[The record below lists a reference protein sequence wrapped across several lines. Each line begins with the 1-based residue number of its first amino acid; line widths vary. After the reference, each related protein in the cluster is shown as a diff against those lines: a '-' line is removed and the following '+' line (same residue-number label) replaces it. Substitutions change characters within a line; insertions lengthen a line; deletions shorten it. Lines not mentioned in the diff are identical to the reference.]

1 MTEARKHG
9 VLNYETCSTP
19 VGAKVNS
26 WESTTDYSDF
36 TDCCKSLRSC
46 EAAEP
51 NALST
56 IIQQPSTFYSH
67 ADLTN
72 LTKDALLR
80 AHQPPG
86 WLLFQPQMTRKHGVL
101 NYKLWVMR
109 TAQVL
114 NENDDENEKHGVL
127 NYKFWIMN
135 SEPSTIYNYSHTENT
150 EDTEN
155 ACCTRGYLQSD

>member
-1 MTEARKHG
+1 MVTF
-9 VLNYETCSTP
+9 
-19 VGAKVNS
+19 
-26 WESTTDYSDF
+26 STTDDTDY

-80 AHQPPG
+80 AHRPPG
-86 WLLFQPQMTRKHGVL
+86 WLLFQPQMTRITQIIANRDALAGGKAEWH
-101 NYKLWVMR
+101 
-109 TAQVL
+109 
-114 NENDDENEKHGVL
+114 
-127 NYKFWIMN
+127 
-135 SEPSTIYNYSHTENT
+135 STF
-150 EDTEN
+150 
-155 ACCTRGYLQSD
+155 